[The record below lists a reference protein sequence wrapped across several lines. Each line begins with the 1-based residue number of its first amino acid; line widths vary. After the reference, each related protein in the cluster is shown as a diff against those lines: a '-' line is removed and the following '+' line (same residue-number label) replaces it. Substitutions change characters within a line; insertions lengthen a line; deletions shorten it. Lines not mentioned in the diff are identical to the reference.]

1 MIHSARSAGRW
12 PIVLALRFFTI
23 GRKNVTRFVAD
34 NRTTAKTVLDA
45 EQFIYA
51 YCDLE
56 SGTNALHVY
65 FGVAEVGRAT
75 AILEQAAAAAAKP

>member
-1 MIHSARSAGRW
+1 MPSNLSTQRQKSSTSNFRTDPARSRVASRLGEAN
-12 PIVLALRFFTI
+12 I
-23 GRKNVTRFVAD
+23 NV
-34 NRTTAKTVLDA
+34 N
-45 EQFIYA
+45 YA

>member
-1 MIHSARSAGRW
+1 MSGITSRLGEAN
-12 PIVLALRFFTI
+12 I
-23 GRKNVTRFVAD
+23 NV
-34 NRTTAKTVLDA
+34 N
-45 EQFIYA
+45 YA

-56 SGTNALHVY
+56 SGTNPLHVY